1 MTRSTKYKQ
10 DNNHPVINRAKEIES
25 EMMLTGFCDSPM
37 TRMKAL
43 YRTISE
49 VTGRDVIP
57 EVSQGKNE
65 DLYRE
70 VGITLN
76 EALDYMY
83 MEMKR

>member
-1 MTRSTKYKQ
+1 MMHSTKYKQ
-10 DNNHPVINRAKEIES
+10 DNNHPVVSRAKEIES
-25 EMMLTGFCDSPM
+25 EMMLAGFCDSPM
-37 TRMKAL
+37 TRLKAL
-43 YRTISE
+43 CRTISE

-57 EVSQGKNE
+57 EVSQGKSE

-83 MEMKR
+83 MKTKR